1 MRKLEN
7 NIFIKNIP
15 IKWSDAQIKE
25 MLKPFG
31 KIVSFVV
38 KSNVVGK
45 FVFVSYD
52 DPVNEE
58 YGYECAQ
65 KAINSL
71 NGRNV
76 EGKEL
81 KLIVKLALSK

>member
-1 MRKLEN
+1 MLE
-7 NIFIKNIP
+7 
-15 IKWSDAQIKE
+15 
-25 MLKPFG
+25 PFG

-45 FVFVSYD
+45 FAFVSYD
-52 DPVNEE
+52 DLVNEE
-58 YGYECAQ
+58 YGSECAQ
-65 KAINSL
+65 KAINTL
-71 NGRNV
+71 NGRSI

>member
-1 MRKLEN
+1 
-7 NIFIKNIP
+7 
-15 IKWSDAQIKE
+15 

-31 KIVSFVV
+31 NIVSFVV
-38 KSNVVGK
+38 KSNVIGK
-45 FVFVSYD
+45 FAFVSYD
-52 DPVNEE
+52 DPMNEE
-58 YGYECAQ
+58 YGSECAQ
-65 KAINSL
+65 KAINAL